1 MSAYTL
7 CALSFETTP
16 NYNTNLQTLLT
27 LIKQTPNNSL
37 IVAHEVC
44 LSGFDYEHFEEV
56 CAFASYAT
64 QEIEKVSQDRIIVLT
79 IIEKRN
85 GEIFNF
91 AKIFHNGKLVHE
103 RAKARLFHFG
113 GEHEHFSEGDLNKVE
128 IVEIEGIKIGL
139 LICFE
144 LRFKVLWQQL
154 EGSDVIVVPS
164 WWGVLRAKHFQ
175 TLTNA
180 LAVMNQCYVVASDSA
195 NEECTKLSGIIDP
208 QGVEL
213 RNGNTPCLELQY
225 NKKEI
230 SLMRRYMNVGI
241 DG

>member
-1 MSAYTL
+1 MSAYIL
-7 CALSFETTP
+7 CALSFKTIP

-37 IVAHEVC
+37 IVAPEVC
-44 LSGFDYEHFEEV
+44 LSGFDYEHIEEV
-56 CAFASYAT
+56 CAFTSTAI
-64 QEIEKVSQDRIIVLT
+64 QDIQKVSQDKIIVLT
-79 IIEKRN
+79 MIEKRD
-85 GEIFNF
+85 GKIYNF
-91 AKIFHNGKLVHE
+91 AKIFHNGELVHE
-103 RAKARLFHFG
+103 RAKAKLFHFG
-113 GEHEHFSEGDLNKVE
+113 GEHEHFSEGDSNNIE

-164 WWGVLRAKHFQ
+164 WWGILRAKHFQ

-180 LAVMNQCYVVASDSA
+180 LAIMNQCYVIASDST
-195 NEECTKLSGIIDP
+195 NEECTKLSGIVNP
-208 QGVEL
+208 QGLEL
-213 RNGNTPCLELQY
+213 RNGNTSCLKLQY